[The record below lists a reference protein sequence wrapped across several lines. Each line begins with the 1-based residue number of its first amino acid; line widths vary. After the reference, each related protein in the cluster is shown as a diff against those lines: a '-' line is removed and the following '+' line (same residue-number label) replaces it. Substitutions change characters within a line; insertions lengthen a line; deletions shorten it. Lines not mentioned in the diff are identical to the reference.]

1 MTDVAASPSVTPGV
15 IKRLFATL
23 HLWVGVIIGIPAAIL
38 GVTGIFLMV
47 THPLPTKVS
56 TETFAPIASV
66 DAVIAAV
73 RAAAPEGAT
82 LQQIEAAPVG
92 APINVRLSVP
102 RTEDNPRGLLRMQVD
117 PTTLAVKPAEAHAE
131 MSIARIAHDLHGSFM
146 IGREGGR
153 PVVGW
158 VGVFMCGLACSGI
171 VLWWPR
177 RGGWSAAF
185 KITGNGTTWMVLR
198 EIHGASGIWGLIVFF
213 IISFTGVLVAFPPAG
228 AGGPGRDV
236 GRRSKAPIEL
246 HADEAVAQSL
256 NGRGDYV
263 LRALSLPRAAG
274 DTYQVS
280 IMPVG
285 SDRYMPPVTV
295 TVDAAGAQVV
305 EVKNTAEDAR
315 AWARPVHVGGGM
327 GMVWW
332 GLTLLSGILPVI
344 FAISGI
350 WMWLIKR
357 GAKAR
362 MAERPLST

>member
-56 TETFAPIASV
+56 AENFAPIASI
-66 DAVIAAV
+66 DAVAAAV

-92 APINVRLSVP
+92 APITVRLSVP
-102 RTEDNPRGLLRMQVD
+102 RTEHNPRGLLRMQVD
-117 PTTLAVKPAEAHAE
+117 PTILAVKPAEAHGE
-131 MSIARIAHDLHGSFM
+131 MTIARIAHDLHGGFM
-146 IGREGGR
+146 IGREGR
-153 PVVGW
+153 PLVGW

-177 RGGWSAAF
+177 RGGWRAAF
-185 KITGNGTTWMVLR
+185 KITGKGTIWMVLR

-236 GRRSKAPIEL
+236 GRRTEAPIEL
-246 HADEAVAQSL
+246 HADAAVAQAL
-256 NGRGDYV
+256 RGRGDYV

-280 IMPVG
+280 IMPTG
-285 SDRYMPPVTV
+285 SDRYMPPVAV
-295 TVDAAGAQVV
+295 TVDATGAQVLG
-305 EVKNTAEDAR
+305 VKNTAEDAR

-332 GLTLLSGILPVI
+332 VLTLLSGILPVI

-362 MAERPLST
+362 TAEKAQPT